1 MIDGDHIV
9 ILADDLRIIDI
20 VNRHDGNGGVI
31 VNIVIDRFGAE
42 GKGGNADTA
51 VNLLFAVVDSTAFD
65 QVDHGAGEHLGMN
78 TEVMLLLQRKT
89 DGIGYSSDA
98 ELNAG
103 TVLTLLGNQVSD
115 GDAGFVQ
122 FGGRQGGKLKAVF
135 NQPGDLADMKLGT
148 TDGTRRV
155 IIDLNKDT
163 LCLVDHGRR
172 IRADCSQTEIAVL
185 IHRRNRNTEGII
197 VVIGT
202 DVTGAVAIVIRD
214 IVSPAA
220 GKCFAGTAAGKP
232 GLTGDFTGERVVS
245 EKGKRITVQRN

>member
-1 MIDGDHIV
+1 
-9 ILADDLRIIDI
+9 
-20 VNRHDGNGGVI
+20 
-31 VNIVIDRFGAE
+31 
-42 GKGGNADTA
+42 
-51 VNLLFAVVDSTAFD
+51 
-65 QVDHGAGEHLGMN
+65 MN

-103 TVLTLLGNQVSD
+103 TVLNLLGDQVSD

-122 FGGRQGGKLKAVF
+122 FGGRQSGKLKAVF

-172 IRADCSQTEIAVL
+172 KRAYCSQTEIAVL
-185 IHRRNRNTEGII
+185 IHRRNRNTEGVI

-245 EKGKRITVQRN
+245 EKGKRITVQKKLNPDPLKSTALCTPADGIHDGRCLGNGRIHADQPSAFHLSGDLVGCHFFLIVERFKICHLTTSKKIPLHGGL